1 MNKLSKAAIVATTIL
16 ALTPVAAT
24 ADSGFYLGASVGNS
38 TLKDDLNGFD
48 VDTSSNSVRFI
59 AGWQFNKYF
68 SIEGG
73 YQNFGAFEQR
83 FNDGGGTPIVVS
95 LKADGFTLGATGF
108 IPLGLDFSLY
118 GRAGAFF
125 WDGDS
130 ELNNITQ
137 AKPEDTNPYYGGGV
151 KYALTDNIALLGDW
165 TFFELEDTQ
174 TEVFALGFTYR
185 F

>member
-1 MNKLSKAAIVATTIL
+1 MNNLSKAAVVATTLL
-16 ALTPVAAT
+16 ALAPVTAT
-24 ADSGFYLGASVGNS
+24 ADSGIYFGASIGNS
-38 TLKDDLNGFD
+38 TLKDDFDGFD
-48 VDTSSNSVRFI
+48 VDTSSNSVRFV
-59 AGWQFNKYF
+59 AGWQFNNYF
-68 SIEGG
+68 SLEGG

-83 FNDGGGTPIVVS
+83 FESAGPPIDVS

-108 IPLGLDFSLY
+108 IPLGLNFSLY

-125 WDGDS
+125 WDGDA
-130 ELNNITQ
+130 ELNNVSQ
-137 AKPEDTNPYYGGGV
+137 ANPGDTNLYYGGGV

-165 TFFELEDTQ
+165 TLYELEDTE